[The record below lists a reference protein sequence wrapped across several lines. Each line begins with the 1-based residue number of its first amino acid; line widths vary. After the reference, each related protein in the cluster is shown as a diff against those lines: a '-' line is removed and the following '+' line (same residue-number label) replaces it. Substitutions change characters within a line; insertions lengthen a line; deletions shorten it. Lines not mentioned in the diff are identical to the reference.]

1 MTGEKVAVAIGLLM
15 FVNGFVLGGILYAR
29 TPFWDG
35 VRSVYSFG
43 RSRNVR

>member
-1 MTGEKVAVAIGLLM
+1 MPEWLAVLAMLLT
-15 FVNGFVLGGILYAR
+15 FVQGFVLGGILYAR

-43 RSRNVR
+43 RSAHDR

>member
-1 MTGEKVAVAIGLLM
+1 MSEALVVAVGLLM
-15 FVNGFVLGGILYAR
+15 FAQGFVLAGILYAR

-43 RSRNVR
+43 RDRHDS